1 MSLARQITE
10 IKREGQFLMQL
21 SSHYEHIVAH
31 MTYECIFFMALL
43 FDAYIII
50 TESKLITTAV
60 RYYFPIHILIFNALI
75 SFSSGVYLS
84 FSSMLI
90 IRAKDPEEMILSL
103 RNYIITTVLL
113 QHTKYPLVLLAGSML
128 WGFVTWKYLHVAL
141 GLSLIIAIVITL
153 CSYALGVLCALLF
166 VIPGDQWEEYTK
178 SIVTFLK
185 QVWKKIKRRCR
196 RCTRH

>member
-1 MSLARQITE
+1 MSLAQQIAD

-31 MTYECIFFMALL
+31 MTYECVFFMALL
-43 FDAYIII
+43 FDAYIVI
-50 TESKLITTAV
+50 TESKLITSAV

-90 IRAKDPEEMILSL
+90 VRAKDPEEMVLSL

-128 WGFVTWKYLHVAL
+128 WGFVTWKYLHVKL

-166 VIPGDQWEEYTK
+166 VIPGDQWEEYTI
-178 SIVTFLK
+178 SIVSFL
-185 QVWKKIKRRCR
+185 RRMWRRIRRWCR
-196 RCTRH
+196 SRRET

>member
-1 MSLARQITE
+1 MSLSRHISE

-43 FDAYIII
+43 FDAYIVI

-60 RYYFPIHILIFNALI
+60 RYYFPIHILVFNAII

-103 RNYIITTVLL
+103 RNYIVVTVLL
-113 QHTKYPLVLLAGSML
+113 HHTKYPLVLLAGSML
-128 WGFVTWKYLHVAL
+128 WGFITWKYLHVKL
-141 GLSLIIAIVITL
+141 GLSLIIAIIITL
-153 CSYALGVLCALLF
+153 CSYIAGVFCALFF
-166 VIPGDQWEEYTK
+166 VIPGDQWEEY
-178 SIVTFLK
+178 IVSATDFL
-185 QVWKKIKRRCR
+185 QLVLRRRER
-196 RCTRH
+196 RPRRG